1 MTKEAFK
8 KFDIDVEIRYN
19 NRKFLSGLLEYCNV
33 PKEKVGAFITLVD
46 KLDKLKRED
55 IEEELEA
62 CTEKENV
69 DKIFEYFKLNLEE
82 LTKELENSN
91 IELLNEGLKELNELN
106 NLIRDL
112 NLDLCKFTPFLARGL
127 EIYTGCVWEV
137 FDRTGEFK
145 SALGGG
151 GRYDNIITKFLHN
164 GEEYPAIG
172 MSFGL
177 EPIYA
182 LLKEKWSESLKK
194 YDVYV
199 YSFTNDKN
207 LFEISNML
215 RENGYK
221 VLTEL
226 NNIKLKKAMN
236 TAKRENIDKV
246 IIIGEDELK
255 QNSVTLK
262 NMITGNQELVKI
274 EDLVKTIK
282 EM

>member
-1 MTKEAFK
+1 
-8 KFDIDVEIRYN
+8 
-19 NRKFLSGLLEYCNV
+19 
-33 PKEKVGAFITLVD
+33 
-46 KLDKLKRED
+46 
-55 IEEELEA
+55 
-62 CTEKENV
+62 
-69 DKIFEYFKLNLEE
+69 
-82 LTKELENSN
+82 
-91 IELLNEGLKELNELN
+91 
-106 NLIRDL
+106 
-112 NLDLCKFTPFLARGL
+112 
-127 EIYTGCVWEV
+127 
-137 FDRTGEFK
+137 
-145 SALGGG
+145 
-151 GRYDNIITKFLHN
+151 
-164 GEEYPAIG
+164 

-199 YSFTNDKN
+199 YAFTNDKN

-236 TAKRENIDKV
+236 TANRENIDKV

-262 NMITGNQELVKI
+262 DMITGNQELVKI